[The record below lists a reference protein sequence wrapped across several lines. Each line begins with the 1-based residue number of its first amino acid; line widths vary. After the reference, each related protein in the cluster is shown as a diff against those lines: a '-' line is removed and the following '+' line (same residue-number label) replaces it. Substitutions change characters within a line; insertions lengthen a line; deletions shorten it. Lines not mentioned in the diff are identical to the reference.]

1 MKGLF
6 YVFLAAVVA
15 VGAYLAIQY
24 MNSDPDC
31 VKSPATGECAEGYG
45 Y

>member
-1 MKGLF
+1 MKTLF
-6 YVFLAAVVA
+6 YVFLGVVIAAGVWLV
-15 VGAYLAIQY
+15 IQY